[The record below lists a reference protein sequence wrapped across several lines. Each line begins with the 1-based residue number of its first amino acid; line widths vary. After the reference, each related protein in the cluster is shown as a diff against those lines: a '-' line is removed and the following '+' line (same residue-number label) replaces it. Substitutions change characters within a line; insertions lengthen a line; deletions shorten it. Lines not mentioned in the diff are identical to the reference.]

1 MQVRT
6 YAENSVQKCSIK
18 TSTAYSAF
26 ISALGLHCVLQI
38 STSVQRITEDVTLM
52 PIVQT
57 VTEVSRARATLD
69 TPEMESPAQVSVAQL
84 RITVQQC
91 GHVS

>member
-1 MQVRT
+1 
-6 YAENSVQKCSIK
+6 
-18 TSTAYSAF
+18 
-26 ISALGLHCVLQI
+26 
-38 STSVQRITEDVTLM
+38 M